1 MSSTDSDAAS
11 PAPPP
16 DAPPP
21 DASDARWR
29 PLLARLVDR
38 SAPVVFFPVRH
49 HSPMAAVLARRL
61 VETLRPSAVLVEG
74 PSDYNPH
81 LAELALDHELPIAVY
96 SYFRESNGASRGA
109 YYPFSDYSPEWA
121 VMKAARAAGAE
132 TRFIDLPWAEVAAA
146 DRVSHRYADAELR
159 KGRYV
164 EALCRRMGVEDFDD
178 LWDALVESHPEL
190 DLDDYLVRVHA
201 LCFHT
206 RLWEERV
213 SESDRRREAFM
224 ADCIRRTRQEA
235 SGPILVVTGG
245 FHSSALAARLD
256 GLECP
261 GIEDG
266 PAARSK
272 AEVSKDS
279 SGDSDGRKEVDASA
293 ELLEGGIALTTYSYE
308 RLDGL
313 AGYDAGMPNPG
324 FYDHVWRSREAG
336 REYSHT
342 PLLAELAAELRKR
355 KQTVGTADLVAVE
368 TAAQALA
375 AIRGRKRVWRRDL
388 VDAVSSALVKDE
400 LNFGVASPFLDA
412 VHAVL
417 RGKRRGKLAA
427 GVRLPPL
434 VADVRRRMEEAELDL
449 SSKGSIEVSLDL
461 LQPADQTKSRLLHG
475 LTVLSAGGVKRIGGT
490 DFLARRDLKKLW
502 ETWRLSWTPDFE
514 GACIE
519 AARYGA
525 TLPEAAAARLAEQ
538 AEEPPHSAARTAALL
553 VQAAQAGA
561 ATVSD
566 ALLSRIEALV
576 RREPDFAGAAQTLS
590 HLLYLYCHDEVFASA
605 SSPRI
610 GAVLAEA
617 FARALWLLESQ
628 GGGGGPAK
636 PRVDG
641 VRALLEAVERAEGR
655 VDLSREEF
663 VAVLERV
670 QRASQKDPLIRGAA
684 AGALWTIG
692 RSDGEAVLESL
703 RLFSDPE
710 QLGDF
715 LTGLF
720 ALAREAAQRCPP
732 LVQAIDRL
740 LLEFDA
746 EDFQRTLPSLRLAF
760 TYFTPREKHY
770 MLTTLFESL
779 GLKPQAALADLE
791 VDAES
796 AAAALALEDRIFAAL
811 ERYRIAWGVSA
822 EAESEGP
829 R

>member
-1 MSSTDSDAAS
+1 MSSTKPG
-11 PAPPP
+11 PAR
-16 DAPPP
+16 PP
-21 DASDARWR
+21 DASEARWR

-38 SAPVVFFPVRH
+38 GAPVVFFPVRH
-49 HSPMAAVLARRL
+49 HSPMAALLAARL
-61 VETLRPSAVLVEG
+61 VKQMRPAAVLVEG

-81 LAELALDHELPIAVY
+81 LAELALDHELPIAIY
-96 SYFRESNGASRGA
+96 SYFRDSGGASRGA

-132 TRFIDLPWAEVAAA
+132 VRFIDLPWVEVAAA
-146 DRVSHRYADAELR
+146 DRVTHRYADAELR

-164 EALCRRMGVEDFDD
+164 EELCRRLGVEDFDD
-178 LWDALVESHPEL
+178 LWDALIESHAEL
-190 DLDDYLVRVHA
+190 DLDDFLMRVHA

-213 SESDRRREAFM
+213 GESDRRREAFM
-224 ADCIRRTRQEA
+224 TAGIRRAQSDV

-261 GIEDG
+261 GIDDG
-266 PAARSK
+266 PQPRTH
-272 AEVSKDS
+272 AEPS
-279 SGDSDGRKEVDASA
+279 SDAGSHSC
-293 ELLEGGIALTTYSYE
+293 ELKSTDEPEEIIEGGIALTTYSYE

-336 REYSHT
+336 REYSHV

-355 KQTVGTADLVAVE
+355 KQTVGTADLIAVE
-368 TAAQALA
+368 TAARALA

-388 VDAVSSALVKDE
+388 VDAVASALVKDE

-417 RGKRRGKLAA
+417 RGKRRGRLAA

-449 SSKGSIEVSLDL
+449 ASRGSVEVSLDL
-461 LQPADQTKSRLLHG
+461 LHPADQAKSRLLHG
-475 LTVLSAGGVKRIGGT
+475 LTVLSAGGVKRTGGT

-538 AEEPPHSAARTAALL
+538 AAEPPHSAARTAGLL

-561 ATVSD
+561 ATVSE
-566 ALLSRIEALV
+566 ALLARIEELV

-590 HLLYLYCHDEVFASA
+590 HLLYLYCHDEVFSSA
-605 SSPRI
+605 RSPRI

-641 VRALLEAVERAEGR
+641 MRALLEAVERAEGR
-655 VDLSREEF
+655 VELSREEF
-663 VAVLERV
+663 VAVLDRV
-670 QRASQKDPLIRGAA
+670 HRAPKKDPLIRGAA

-692 RSDGEAVLESL
+692 RSEGESVLESL

-770 MLTTLFESL
+770 MLTTLFDSL
-779 GLKPQAALADLE
+779 GLKPQAALSDLE
-791 VDAES
+791 VDAGE
-796 AAAALALEDRIFAAL
+796 AAAALALEEKIFSAL
-811 ERYRIAWGVSA
+811 ERYHISLDGVPWSDSA
-822 EAESEGP
+822 EPETEAHP
-829 R
+829 